1 VAARRTTFGKIQR
14 DREKKAKALAKRD
27 RRLERSDNPLD
38 DDDENAPATSTDG
51 GAVSEAEVI
60 ERLQQLHQR
69 FDDGD
74 IEFEDFEKQKADLL
88 ARLS

>member
-38 DDDENAPATSTDG
+38 DEADATGATPVDH